1 MGLVSN
7 SNVAE
12 RRANSMTV
20 STSKNRIYK
29 MLNYVTIL
37 FITERVN
44 LSNQIQLRECAS
56 YSYCARWC
64 QQTNLSRK
72 KFLVIFYFGILL
84 LNNWLRLRWQF
95 ELNMESC
102 QQADEEEMFSWRN
115 INPFTTFKLS
125 VENVIKQL
133 VHTSAVRSLRY

>member
-20 STSKNRIYK
+20 STSKNRIYR

-44 LSNQIQLRECAS
+44 LSNQIELRECAS
-56 YSYCARWC
+56 YSYCAR
-64 QQTNLSRK
+64 S
-72 KFLVIFYFGILL
+72 
-84 LNNWLRLRWQF
+84 
-95 ELNMESC
+95 
-102 QQADEEEMFSWRN
+102 
-115 INPFTTFKLS
+115 
-125 VENVIKQL
+125 
-133 VHTSAVRSLRY
+133 

>member
-20 STSKNRIYK
+20 STSKNRIYR

-37 FITERVN
+37 FITELVN

-56 YSYCARWC
+56 YSYCAR
-64 QQTNLSRK
+64 S
-72 KFLVIFYFGILL
+72 
-84 LNNWLRLRWQF
+84 
-95 ELNMESC
+95 
-102 QQADEEEMFSWRN
+102 
-115 INPFTTFKLS
+115 
-125 VENVIKQL
+125 
-133 VHTSAVRSLRY
+133 

>member
-56 YSYCARWC
+56 YSYCAR
-64 QQTNLSRK
+64 
-72 KFLVIFYFGILL
+72 
-84 LNNWLRLRWQF
+84 
-95 ELNMESC
+95 
-102 QQADEEEMFSWRN
+102 
-115 INPFTTFKLS
+115 
-125 VENVIKQL
+125 
-133 VHTSAVRSLRY
+133 

>member
-1 MGLVSN
+1 MGLVNN

-20 STSKNRIYK
+20 STSKNRIYR

-56 YSYCARWC
+56 YSYCAH
-64 QQTNLSRK
+64 S
-72 KFLVIFYFGILL
+72 
-84 LNNWLRLRWQF
+84 
-95 ELNMESC
+95 
-102 QQADEEEMFSWRN
+102 
-115 INPFTTFKLS
+115 
-125 VENVIKQL
+125 
-133 VHTSAVRSLRY
+133 

>member
-20 STSKNRIYK
+20 STSKNSIYR

-56 YSYCARWC
+56 YSYCAH
-64 QQTNLSRK
+64 S
-72 KFLVIFYFGILL
+72 
-84 LNNWLRLRWQF
+84 
-95 ELNMESC
+95 
-102 QQADEEEMFSWRN
+102 
-115 INPFTTFKLS
+115 
-125 VENVIKQL
+125 
-133 VHTSAVRSLRY
+133 

>member
-20 STSKNRIYK
+20 STSKNRIYR

-56 YSYCARWC
+56 YSYCAR
-64 QQTNLSRK
+64 S
-72 KFLVIFYFGILL
+72 
-84 LNNWLRLRWQF
+84 
-95 ELNMESC
+95 
-102 QQADEEEMFSWRN
+102 
-115 INPFTTFKLS
+115 
-125 VENVIKQL
+125 
-133 VHTSAVRSLRY
+133 

>member
-29 MLNYVTIL
+29 MLNYVIIL

-56 YSYCARWC
+56 YSYCAR
-64 QQTNLSRK
+64 
-72 KFLVIFYFGILL
+72 
-84 LNNWLRLRWQF
+84 
-95 ELNMESC
+95 
-102 QQADEEEMFSWRN
+102 
-115 INPFTTFKLS
+115 
-125 VENVIKQL
+125 
-133 VHTSAVRSLRY
+133 

>member
-20 STSKNRIYK
+20 STSKNRIYR

-56 YSYCARWC
+56 YSYC
-64 QQTNLSRK
+64 T
-72 KFLVIFYFGILL
+72 
-84 LNNWLRLRWQF
+84 
-95 ELNMESC
+95 
-102 QQADEEEMFSWRN
+102 
-115 INPFTTFKLS
+115 
-125 VENVIKQL
+125 
-133 VHTSAVRSLRY
+133 RS

>member
-20 STSKNRIYK
+20 STSKNRIYR

-44 LSNQIQLRECAS
+44 LSNQIQLRECAL
-56 YSYCARWC
+56 YSYC
-64 QQTNLSRK
+64 T
-72 KFLVIFYFGILL
+72 
-84 LNNWLRLRWQF
+84 
-95 ELNMESC
+95 
-102 QQADEEEMFSWRN
+102 
-115 INPFTTFKLS
+115 
-125 VENVIKQL
+125 
-133 VHTSAVRSLRY
+133 RS

>member
-7 SNVAE
+7 SNVVE

-20 STSKNRIYK
+20 STSKNSIYR

-56 YSYCARWC
+56 YSYCAH
-64 QQTNLSRK
+64 S
-72 KFLVIFYFGILL
+72 
-84 LNNWLRLRWQF
+84 
-95 ELNMESC
+95 
-102 QQADEEEMFSWRN
+102 
-115 INPFTTFKLS
+115 
-125 VENVIKQL
+125 
-133 VHTSAVRSLRY
+133 

>member
-56 YSYCARWC
+56 YSYICAR
-64 QQTNLSRK
+64 
-72 KFLVIFYFGILL
+72 
-84 LNNWLRLRWQF
+84 
-95 ELNMESC
+95 
-102 QQADEEEMFSWRN
+102 
-115 INPFTTFKLS
+115 
-125 VENVIKQL
+125 
-133 VHTSAVRSLRY
+133 

>member
-29 MLNYVTIL
+29 VLNYVTIL

-56 YSYCARWC
+56 YSYCAR
-64 QQTNLSRK
+64 
-72 KFLVIFYFGILL
+72 
-84 LNNWLRLRWQF
+84 
-95 ELNMESC
+95 
-102 QQADEEEMFSWRN
+102 
-115 INPFTTFKLS
+115 
-125 VENVIKQL
+125 
-133 VHTSAVRSLRY
+133 

>member
-20 STSKNRIYK
+20 STSKNRIYR

-56 YSYCARWC
+56 YSYCAH
-64 QQTNLSRK
+64 S
-72 KFLVIFYFGILL
+72 
-84 LNNWLRLRWQF
+84 
-95 ELNMESC
+95 
-102 QQADEEEMFSWRN
+102 
-115 INPFTTFKLS
+115 
-125 VENVIKQL
+125 
-133 VHTSAVRSLRY
+133 